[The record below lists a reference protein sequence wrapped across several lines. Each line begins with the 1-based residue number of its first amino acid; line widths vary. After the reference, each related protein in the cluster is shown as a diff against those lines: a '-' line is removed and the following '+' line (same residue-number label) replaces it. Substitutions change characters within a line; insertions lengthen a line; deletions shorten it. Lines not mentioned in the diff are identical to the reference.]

1 MFRCYSP
8 WFLTQREKDPLPRIT
23 VVGEH
28 KDGVLKL
35 AASRCSTKDRFVR
48 KVGRELAENRLK
60 EGKHVLEVKTQRCD
74 SEIFHN
80 YANTL
85 MENIWVSKTVVV

>member
-8 WFLTQREKDPLPRIT
+8 WFFTQRKQDPLPRIT

-28 KDGVLKL
+28 KDGILKM
-35 AASRCSTKDRFVR
+35 AAARCSLKDRFVR
-48 KVGRELAENRLK
+48 KVGREIAEDRLK
-60 EGKHVLEVKTQRCD
+60 QGKHVLEVKTRKCD

-80 YANTL
+80 YANVL
-85 MENIWVSKTVVV
+85 MENIWDSKTVVV